1 MAVFLP
7 DANVLIHALRKQS
20 PDHEHC
26 RKWLLRTAE
35 AGDLIGLCELVE
47 VALLRIVTLPKLQ
60 LAPMTEV
67 MGYWK
72 EDLWTYPG
80 TRRLAAGSRHTAIFS
95 QLISDLNLSGN
106 DVNDAWLAAL
116 AMEQRAILVSTDTGF
131 GRFSGLE
138 WLNPATS

>member
-20 PDHEHC
+20 PDHERC
-26 RKWLLRTAE
+26 RNWLLGTAA

-47 VALLRIVTLPKLQ
+47 AALLRIVTLPKLQ
-60 LAPMTEV
+60 LVPMPEV

-80 TRRLAAGSRHTAIFS
+80 TRRLAAGGRHAEIFS
-95 QLISDLNLSGN
+95 QLISDLDLCGN

-116 AMEQRAILVSTDTGF
+116 AIEQRATLVSTDTGF
-131 GRFSGLE
+131 GRFPGLD